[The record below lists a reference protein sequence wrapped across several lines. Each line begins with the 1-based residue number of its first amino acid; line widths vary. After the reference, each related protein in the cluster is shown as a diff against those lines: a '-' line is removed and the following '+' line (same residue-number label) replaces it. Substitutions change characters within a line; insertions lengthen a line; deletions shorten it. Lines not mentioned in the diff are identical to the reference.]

1 MRSQSIEWITED
13 AVYVALATLQSAY
26 EEDPLCIINYNPIG
40 YVLQLEAVSNFFDDD
55 VLLLAATIVR
65 SIIQGHPLQDGNKRL
80 GMVLGTY
87 FLALNGFS
95 LTASDEDYFETAIG
109 LASGRI
115 DERRLLDWIRECAV
129 SVEEA

>member
-1 MRSQSIEWITED
+1 
-13 AVYVALATLQSAY
+13 
-26 EEDPLCIINYNPIG
+26 
-40 YVLQLEAVSNFFDDD
+40 
-55 VLLLAATIVR
+55 
-65 SIIQGHPLQDGNKRL
+65 
-80 GMVLGTY
+80 MVLGTY

-95 LTASDEDYFETAIG
+95 LTASDEDYFETARG

>member
-1 MRSQSIEWITED
+1 MHSQNIEWITED
-13 AVYVALATLQSAY
+13 AVYVALETLQSAY
-26 EEDPLCIINYNPIG
+26 ADDPLCIINYNPIG
-40 YVLQLEAVSNFFDDD
+40 YVLQLEAVSNFFNDD
-55 VLLLAATIVR
+55 VLFLTATIIR

-95 LTASDEDYFETAIG
+95 LGASDEDYFEIAIA

-115 DERRLLDWIRECAV
+115 DERRLLDWIREYAV
-129 SVEEA
+129 SIEDA